1 MVPLLRGTGV
11 DQGFHHRRL
20 ITWGC
25 SRDRHKLAGGV
36 VSRLPIKWQLRM
48 QGVLIAS
55 ALIAL
60 VSVGQFLYIRWSVDP
75 REIPPGEVD
84 RFVARLP
91 SYDKTQVLTV
101 SCFPR

>member
-1 MVPLLRGTGV
+1 MVPLVGGTGV

-60 VSVGQFLYIRWSVDP
+60 VFVGQFFT
-75 REIPPGEVD
+75 
-84 RFVARLP
+84 FVGRLIHVKFHLAKWIA
-91 SYDKTQVLTV
+91 S
-101 SCFPR
+101 